1 MPKTPGVVRIAAV
14 GDIHLGRAAYGPPI
28 QTVLAQVPEL
38 ADILALC
45 GDLTDRGDPEEGRQ
59 LGRALATIGVP
70 VVAVLG
76 NHDHESGQVPEL
88 ERILTEAGV
97 QVLDR
102 GDAFEIQGVGFAGVK
117 GFAGGFGRRALGPW
131 GEETIKLFVR
141 EAVEEALKLET
152 SLSKL
157 RTERKVALLHYS
169 PIAATVEGEP
179 REIYPY
185 LGSSRLEEPLN
196 RYPVD
201 AVFHGHA
208 HHGTLEGRTVGGVT
222 VYNVSLALLQRTFP
236 DAPPFRV
243 IELRTTPEKRED
255 GQVERRTDRQTD
267 RRAEPQ
273 PGRRTVEAIDTSS
286 RGSPSAALRAGDA
299 TEGTDPQPSSTRR
312 AGPSLRS
319 G

>member
-1 MPKTPGVVRIAAV
+1 VVRIAAV

-28 QTVLAQVPEL
+28 QTLLAQVPEL
-38 ADILALC
+38 ADVLALC

-76 NHDHESGQVPEL
+76 NHDHESGKVPEL
-88 ERILTEAGV
+88 EHILGEAGV

-141 EAVEEALKLET
+141 EAVDEALKLET

-169 PIAATVEGEP
+169 PIAGTVEGEP

-185 LGSSRLEEPLN
+185 LGSSRLEEPLI

-208 HHGTLEGRTVGGVT
+208 HHGTLEGKTVGGVT
-222 VYNVSLALLQRTFP
+222 VYNVSLALLQRTYP

-255 GQVERRTDRQTD
+255 GQVERRMDRQTD
-267 RRAEPQ
+267 RRAEPP
-273 PGRRTVEAIDTSS
+273 PGRRNV
-286 RGSPSAALRAGDA
+286 DA
-299 TEGTDPQPSSTRR
+299 PIPSS
-312 AGPSLRS
+312 
-319 G
+319 